1 MLGQQFRSGT
11 GANEMPHMKDWQE
24 RIVTDSGTLLG
35 KPRIKGT
42 RIGVAFLLD
51 RLADGWSET
60 DILESYPNITR
71 EDLQAVFAFVRDC
84 MQEETYV
91 MEPAVQ
97 TGKVPR

>member
-11 GANEMPHMKDWQE
+11 GANEMPHMKDWQD
-24 RIVTDSGTLLG
+24 RIVSESGTLLG

-51 RLADGWSET
+51 RLADGGVRSISSRAIRT
-60 DILESYPNITR
+60 SRGRTYRRSL
-71 EDLQAVFAFVRDC
+71 LFVRDC

-91 MEPAVQ
+91 MEAAVQ